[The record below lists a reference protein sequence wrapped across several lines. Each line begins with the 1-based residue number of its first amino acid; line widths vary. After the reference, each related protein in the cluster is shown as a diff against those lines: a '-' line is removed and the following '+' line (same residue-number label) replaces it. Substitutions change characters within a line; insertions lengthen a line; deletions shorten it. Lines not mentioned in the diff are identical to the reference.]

1 MLPLN
6 RPTSFTHICTIPMA
20 SSCKSY
26 PQARMNS
33 CKVLDDSVNTFNSG
47 LFIEGLAIQR
57 PSLVI
62 TLNVLNDLITNVLSN
77 PSWQTTGGIITNGGS
92 RKNGDSILVR
102 ALTAAYVRNVTT
114 PDIRKTLRDYISV
127 QFNAVIDL
135 ATNGDNIYGAQW
147 IGPATRFPPCSN
159 TAYFIASD
167 MNITASSTSTS
178 STSQEQS
185 PTPSSTP
192 SKAPGAG
199 NDRRSRDW
207 RSASSSQS
215 ELSSVSLFV
224 VAAHEQEN
232 S

>member
-1 MLPLN
+1 
-6 RPTSFTHICTIPMA
+6 MA
-20 SSCKSY
+20 GGTFWTTTA
-26 PQARMNS
+26 P
-33 CKVLDDSVNTFNSG
+33 DPSVAAMSTGSG
-47 LFIEGLAIQR
+47 
-57 PSLVI
+57 
-62 TLNVLNDLITNVLSN
+62 
-77 PSWQTTGGIITNGGS
+77 
-92 RKNGDSILVR
+92 KNGDSILVR

-147 IGPATRFPPCSN
+147 IGPASSAFSENSQTSALSPLLN

-192 SKAPGAG
+192 SKAPA
-199 NDRRSRDW
+199 RQRS
-207 RSASSSQS
+207 
-215 ELSSVSLFV
+215 
-224 VAAHEQEN
+224 QEP
-232 S
+232 